1 MRDIARGLE
10 YAHERSIVHRDMKPA
25 NVLVSSTGTAQLADF
40 GLARNSLTSLVATSS
55 AGAGSPL
62 WMAPE
67 VLGDP
72 PAAPH
77 TSQDV
82 WSTGVLFY
90 QLACGNCSEGCWPF
104 GMASL
109 PGTGKSDLHDMIRRG
124 SMNRSRL
131 PADAPPGLVE
141 LLDRMLAKDP
151 AARPKAT
158 HVAAQLAILV
168 DGGSWGLYRPGSD
181 VGTGVHA
188 PVDGT
193 GCDDPTM
200 VAPEADPGSGTG
212 DREGGGGATGG
223 DGVMLSG
230 TLTPGGGATGGDG
243 VMLSGT
249 LTPGGGATGGDGVLL
264 SGTLTPG
271 GGATGGDG
279 VMLSGTLTPG
289 GGATGGAGVMLS
301 DTLIPGGR
309 ARTG

>member
-25 NVLVSSTGTAQLADF
+25 NVLVSSTGVAQLADF
-40 GLARNSLTSLVATSS
+40 GLARDSLASMAATVS
-55 AGAGSPL
+55 AGAGTPL

-67 VLGDP
+67 VMSRP

-77 TSQDV
+77 PSQDV

-90 QLACGNCSEGCWPF
+90 QLACGDCSVGCWPF
-104 GMASL
+104 GVVSVHD
-109 PGTGKSDLHDMIRRG
+109 TDKSDLRDMIRSG

-141 LLDRMLAKDP
+141 LLGRMLARDP
-151 AARPKAT
+151 AERPTAT
-158 HVAAQLAILV
+158 YVAAQLAMLV
-168 DGGSWGLYRPGSD
+168 DGGNRALHRAGSGGGA
-181 VGTGVHA
+181 GTRVHA

-200 VAPEADPGSGTG
+200 VAPEEVAGSGTG

-223 DGVMLSG
+223 
-230 TLTPGGGATGGDG
+230 T
-243 VMLSGT
+243 
-249 LTPGGGATGGDGVLL
+249 
-264 SGTLTPG
+264 
-271 GGATGGDG
+271 
-279 VMLSGTLTPG
+279 
-289 GGATGGAGVMLS
+289 GVMLS